1 MLKYIFII
9 YMANIPFTPIS
20 SQNIGLI
27 SPIKT
32 RHFAKSFTE
41 SKLQFLYEITSDIAQ
56 NDIINTIIPLLEQ
69 KNFDNLPKTNL
80 DNETEK
86 NPITIQKNIVKNLL
100 FEIKTKIDNR
110 KDFTSENPII
120 QNLDCL
126 EKYERITDK
135 ISEDYLLNAVNI
147 LINIPLYDAS
157 NKNEYDNKTSKI
169 NSQTL
174 KDLLNIDATL
184 RIFLLSLDRQE
195 DELYNLFKNITSS
208 NIRNK
213 IKKSKCINNNNS
225 TLNFLRVNN
234 CEKFKTGILCDVN
247 ILNIHNILMRYEIV
261 GTILD
266 NYVIETKNTYSK
278 NALNIDT
285 NINLQKIYC
294 KNKILNI
301 NYNCKFHVFLKPC
314 EKALNDKNIKNIAAY
329 CPFLKIEKSKNFQKT
344 FFFTIIYN
352 GKNKLFKN
360 DTFIAPDQNI
370 FGISTNKTI
379 LIKDNVN
386 KQNFS
391 IQKTNAGN
399 FKIHTMIYS
408 DLELASL
415 IETLSKSFLA
425 DIPTDNFIYVIYSII
440 LMIMLYFIAILAK
453 KIKQTANRPLT
464 IVVNRRLNRLS
475 RPNRPN
481 NL

>member
-9 YMANIPFTPIS
+9 YMTNIPFTPIS

-135 ISEDYLLNAVNI
+135 VSEDYLLNAVNI
-147 LINIPLYDAS
+147 LLSIPLYNAS
-157 NKNEYDNKTSKI
+157 NKNDYDNKSSKI

-174 KDLLNIDATL
+174 KALLNIDATL

-213 IKKSKCINNNNS
+213 IKKSKCINKNNS

-247 ILNIHNILMRYEIV
+247 ILNFV
-261 GTILD
+261 F
-266 NYVIETKNTYSK
+266 IE
-278 NALNIDT
+278 
-285 NINLQKIYC
+285 
-294 KNKILNI
+294 
-301 NYNCKFHVFLKPC
+301 
-314 EKALNDKNIKNIAAY
+314 EKNI
-329 CPFLKIEKSKNFQKT
+329 
-344 FFFTIIYN
+344 
-352 GKNKLFKN
+352 
-360 DTFIAPDQNI
+360 
-370 FGISTNKTI
+370 
-379 LIKDNVN
+379 V
-386 KQNFS
+386 
-391 IQKTNAGN
+391 
-399 FKIHTMIYS
+399 
-408 DLELASL
+408 
-415 IETLSKSFLA
+415 
-425 DIPTDNFIYVIYSII
+425 
-440 LMIMLYFIAILAK
+440 K
-453 KIKQTANRPLT
+453 KK
-464 IVVNRRLNRLS
+464 VF
-475 RPNRPN
+475 
-481 NL
+481 